1 MLDAIKEHLNM
12 KKNTE
17 LANYLG
23 ISSQAVSNWYSRNTF
38 DAELLYT
45 KCEFLNP
52 GWLLTGEGPM
62 LKEEN
67 KHFLEIASSNEEIA
81 SIPMVDISVAAGCTG
96 YDNPDYIEIVDSIT
110 MPASMIKHNAQYFC
124 VRVKGESMAPTILDS
139 SYVIVRLIER
149 QDWADLSEQHVYVVS
164 DREGRA
170 YLKRLKNRLREHGFI
185 TCMSDNPDKA
195 NYPNFNLQ
203 QDEINTI
210 LHAEWYFSAKMP
222 NIHDTYYKKVSELE
236 DKYDVLENQMQQIFR
251 SIKII
256 K

>member
-23 ISSQAVSNWYSRNTF
+23 VSSQVVSNWYSRNTF
-38 DAELLYT
+38 DAELIYT
-45 KCEFLNP
+45 KCVFLNP

-62 LKEEN
+62 LKEDN
-67 KHFLEIASSNEEIA
+67 KHSIEIISPNREIA

-96 YDNPDYIEIVDSIT
+96 YDNPDYIEIVDSII

-203 QDEINTI
+203 EDEINTI

-236 DKYDVLENQMQQIFR
+236 DKYDVLEIQIQQILS